1 VFSPAT
7 AAGSWVLF
15 HNDTCLRCPAPLGC
29 DHDRMSMVA
38 LIDLG
43 HGALVAMTGTAMSW
57 QRYGNA
63 AVVRCNRLVATDP
76 PCSLDIH
83 CLAPGALLPRAMR
96 PACRSRGR
104 SPALWVGHADVRRN

>member
-7 AAGSWVLF
+7 AAGSWVFF

-38 LIDLG
+38 LIDLE

-63 AVVRCNRLVATDP
+63 AVVRRNRLVATDP
-76 PCSLDIH
+76 PAARRC
-83 CLAPGALLPRAMR
+83 APRV
-96 PACRSRGR
+96 S
-104 SPALWVGHADVRRN
+104 